1 MGCKIIYKGISYD
14 ESEFKNQINR
24 YISINQLFESDNNL
38 ANQVYEALGFN
49 NLKNS
54 TENTLLY
61 DNAIEKIRSLI
72 NTKIGKYLPTDIP
85 RSKFDENKKGVIL
98 NYNKSVFNELFDI
111 VTEIVEN
118 YSDFKYSVNNAV
130 RLSQIKKLE
139 EGELYSNFREIDV
152 LIEKLKNL
160 GVNTPTD
167 LFQTIYNKIDEIK
180 QISDS
185 IDRNESLP
193 RFEKIQKIADIRVN
207 LDKFLTD
214 YLENIINPSRI
225 FKDYFIKPLDLNN
238 QITPQQKQQALQ
250 AYSKYLDSKGI
261 NIEEGNLRN
270 QIQNIASNSQ
280 YEHNKRL
287 AEYLLDFNFDKNDFF
302 RFAEDFA
309 EDFEEFGL
317 YYKDENGVKNIS
329 IKANKIAKEIP
340 LSNRQYFEEQVL
352 LHETIH
358 LLTVDNLDKNKEV
371 RKEISKLMQVAK
383 NKLDTSKYT
392 NAFSSETEFIAHT
405 FSDYNFQ
412 KELKSIP
419 YEKSNVW
426 NKFISLIQDMAK
438 YLGINV
444 ENSLL
449 EKIVEI
455 SQPLFDKKLGTKQ
468 DIEGFKEFVNNP
480 NQGTQLSLFD
490 DNIIEELKNNGSIKT
505 KCD

>member
-1 MGCKIIYKGISYD
+1 MSCKPTYKG
-14 ESEFKNQINR
+14 KR
-24 YISINQLFESDNNL
+24 Y
-38 ANQVYEALGFN
+38 
-49 NLKNS
+49 NS
-54 TENTLLY
+54 
-61 DNAIEKIRSLI
+61 
-72 NTKIGKYLPTDIP
+72 
-85 RSKFDENKKGVIL
+85 
-98 NYNKSVFNELFDI
+98 
-111 VTEIVEN
+111 
-118 YSDFKYSVNNAV
+118 
-130 RLSQIKKLE
+130 LE
-139 EGELYSNFREIDV
+139 E
-152 LIEKLKNL
+152 LKSS
-160 GVNTPTD
+160 V
-167 LFQTIYNKIDEIK
+167 
-180 QISDS
+180 
-185 IDRNESLP
+185 
-193 RFEKIQKIADIRVN
+193 
-207 LDKFLTD
+207 
-214 YLENIINPSRI
+214 
-225 FKDYFIKPLDLNN
+225 
-238 QITPQQKQQALQ
+238 ITPQQKQQALQ
-250 AYSKYLDSKGI
+250 AYSQYLDSKGI

-468 DIEGFKEFVNNP
+468 DIEGFKEFVNQTKKPELSELEIQEFKEKFP
-480 NQGTQLSLFD
+480 NFANLQPFEIQALK
-490 DNIIEELKNNGSIKT
+490 DNENGLDIICKL
-505 KCD
+505 